1 MYGYEISISNPLYVF
16 GDGQHETT
24 RFLLYFLNRYVSG
37 KSFIDAGCGT
47 GILAIFASKRGAKS
61 VIAIDCDD
69 NAIECAREN
78 ARTNNADISVIKADI
93 GKDILSVAD
102 VVTANLARSEALYY
116 LPNLTRL
123 VNDNG
128 LLITTWFKELPK
140 DELTKRFEVIDR
152 IEGVEYDCYVLKK
165 I

>member
-1 MYGYEISISNPLYVF
+1 MYGYEISISNPPYVF

-24 RFLLYFLNRYVSG
+24 RFLLYFLNRYASG
-37 KSFIDAGCGT
+37 KSVIDAGCGT
-47 GILAIFASKRGAKS
+47 GILSVFASKRGAKS
-61 VIAIDCDD
+61 VTAIDYDEYAVNC
-69 NAIECAREN
+69 
-78 ARTNNADISVIKADI
+78 ARTNAEANGVTISVIKADV
-93 GKDILSVAD
+93 GLDVLPSAD
-102 VVTANLARSEALYY
+102 VVTANLARREALYQ

>member
-1 MYGYEISISNPLYVF
+1 MYGYEINISNPPYVF

-47 GILAIFASKRGAKS
+47 GILSIFASKRGAKS
-61 VIAIDCDD
+61 VLAIDCDD

-78 ARTNNADISVIKADI
+78 AKANNADISVIKADI

-102 VVTANLARSEALYY
+102 VVTANLARGEALYY
-116 LPNLTRL
+116 LPYLSSL
-123 VNDNG
+123 VNDGG
-128 LLITTWFKELPK
+128 LLITSWFKELPK
-140 DELTKRFEVIDR
+140 DELTQCFEIIDR
-152 IEGVEYDCYVLKK
+152 IEGVEYDCYVLRKR
-165 I
+165 